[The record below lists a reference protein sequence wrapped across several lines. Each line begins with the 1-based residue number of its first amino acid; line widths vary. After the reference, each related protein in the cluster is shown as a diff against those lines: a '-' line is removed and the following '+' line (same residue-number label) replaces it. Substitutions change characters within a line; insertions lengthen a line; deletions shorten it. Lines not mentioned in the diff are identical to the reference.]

1 MAAVGTGAWTFVKA
15 DHRLEV
21 TRQDTDEGAVLMI
34 TESTGGS
41 RSYKFQSRTALI
53 RCQADMEKFLLRTG
67 WTFLGFSPDSR
78 TGRERRRFP
87 RLLERRRWWT
97 DGLLPPRRSRRKND
111 QS

>member
-1 MAAVGTGAWTFVKA
+1 VSTGVWTFVKA
-15 DHRLEV
+15 EHRLEV
-21 TRQDTDEGAVLMI
+21 SRRDTDEGAVLMI

-41 RSYKFQSRTALI
+41 RSYKFQNHAALL

-67 WTFLGFSPDSR
+67 WTFFGFSPERR

-97 DGLLPPRRSRRKND
+97 DGVVPPRRPRRKND